1 MPGRFKPLQQRWS
14 SADLIESVQAL
25 LSGEQ
30 FEQAHHSLELMF
42 KTARTQRQQL
52 EVLQAIKLV
61 PLEVQIGSEAW
72 LLLCARAFCVAADL
86 SGLRDFLEQV
96 PGLELVVQPYRAWL
110 ALRSE
115 RFETALELGKSVV
128 QAEGFEL
135 GLLWRIRGVALFEL
149 GGDGWREAFTQ
160 AKTVLTGISLG
171 RCLLEEGV
179 CEDQTGSENQAR
191 SIWAQALALLQHDPY
206 YAAKLRYNIGL
217 SCLRN
222 LLPEAETHFLEMERL
237 SHRSE
242 AREFRGRA
250 MCGIAASRRALKEFE
265 RAAFTYQLAVNEL
278 NNELNDDDDRRQA
291 HWGLGHT
298 YRLMGRFTD
307 ALKEFDCAAK
317 AVKTDRDLG
326 TSWVFVSIAAIH
338 AQTGNLTAAHLA
350 LERSGSLKNQRE
362 DALRAQVIRAE
373 LARQNTDLNL
383 AIRELEHVP
392 TETLL
397 AREERT
403 CFPALFAIAEMTGR
417 ASGSSEP
424 EPVRT
429 LIHIQAWGPCRVKVN
444 GRAIS
449 LKSGGRAAELLA
461 LLAYNNGRL
470 SSERILE
477 AMYRLSADTD
487 ERRRKGQA
495 LWATAN
501 ELRKALGWT
510 SSISNEGGV
519 YHLDERAIWEIS
531 PADLRVA
538 QPRTERFLDGVNSQ
552 WVLDANLRFQEV
564 KDRHLN

>member
-1 MPGRFKPLQQRWS
+1 M
-14 SADLIESVQAL
+14 ESVQVL
-25 LSGEQ
+25 LSGER
-30 FEQAHHSLELMF
+30 FEQVLHSLELMF
-42 KTARTQRQQL
+42 DVARTQRQQL
-52 EVLQAIKLV
+52 DVLQVVKIV
-61 PLEVQIGSEAW
+61 PLELRVSSEPW
-72 LLLCARAFCVAADL
+72 ILLCARAYCVAADL
-86 SGLRDFLEQV
+86 SGLHDFLECI
-96 PGLELVVQPYRAWL
+96 PTSEPIVQPYRAWL

-115 RFETALELGKSVV
+115 QFENALELAATVS
-128 QAEGFEL
+128 QARRFEL
-135 GLLWRIRGVALFEL
+135 GLVWRIRGVALFEL
-149 GGDGWREAFTQ
+149 GRDGWREAFAQ
-160 AKTVLTGISLG
+160 AKTILTGISLG

-179 CEDQTGSENQAR
+179 CEDQSGSARQAR
-191 SIWAQALALLQHDPY
+191 SIWAQALALLQHDPH
-206 YAAKLRYNIGL
+206 YAAQLRYNIGF
-217 SCLRN
+217 SCLRH
-222 LLPEAETHFLEMERL
+222 LLPEAEAHFLEMERL
-237 SHRSE
+237 SHQSE

-265 RAAFTYQLAVNEL
+265 RAAFTYQQAINGAH
-278 NNELNDDDDRRQA
+278 DDDDRRQA

-298 YRLMGRFTD
+298 YRLMGRYTD
-307 ALKEFDCAAK
+307 ALKEFDCAAN
-317 AVKTDRDLG
+317 AVKADRDSG

-338 AQTGNLTAAHLA
+338 AQSGNPDVARAS
-350 LERSGSLKNQRE
+350 LERSGSLNNQRE
-362 DALRAQVIRAE
+362 DALRARMIRAE

-383 AIRELEHVP
+383 ALQELEHVP

-403 CFPALFAIAEMTGR
+403 CFPTLFTIAEMTGR
-417 ASGSSEP
+417 ASISAEP
-424 EPVRT
+424 EPART

-444 GRAIS
+444 GRAIA
-449 LKSGGRAAELLA
+449 LKPGGRAAELLA

-470 SSERILE
+470 SSERVLE

-495 LWATAN
+495 LWAAAN

-538 QPRTERFLDGVNSQ
+538 QPRAERFLDGVNSQ